1 MASCTEMLNR
11 AKQQCRGVH
20 PHGVCYDAYIEEGVH
35 IEYAGCSDTNYDP
48 LKKQKEG
55 WQVTCRAT
63 PQASYLQL
71 ITTRVGATLKTWSNI
86 HQPNGYESCM
96 LLVVTVYTPLL
107 LQVYVG
113 LPGLWELW
121 SPGTRELTVSQHS
134 SIFSME
140 SHLVDF
146 ISAASEGLK
155 AAPARTLVFGLTTAV
170 CTDNMGPEGRLLS
183 MFLHGQALEGSKHA
197 EEIAWYNK
205 GLKEVDEHPHAVMEA
220 RIERYRNHLSV
231 AQGTTVAQCFPSAIF
246 AVRGLVLFVTKACSR
261 TMGSKTS
268 IESPWGL

>member
-1 MASCTEMLNR
+1 M
-11 AKQQCRGVH
+11 
-20 PHGVCYDAYIEEGVH
+20 
-35 IEYAGCSDTNYDP
+35 
-48 LKKQKEG
+48 
-55 WQVTCRAT
+55 
-63 PQASYLQL
+63 
-71 ITTRVGATLKTWSNI
+71 
-86 HQPNGYESCM
+86 
-96 LLVVTVYTPLL
+96 
-107 LQVYVG
+107 G

-155 AAPARTLVFGLTTAV
+155 AAPARTLVFGLLVTTAV

-183 MFLHGQALEGSKHA
+183 MFLNGQALEGEGSKHA

-220 RIERYRNHLSV
+220 RIERYRNHLLSGDYSGPVFPLRDICRQGPGSLCNKSMFTNDGIENFNRIAMGALKQFPDIHV
-231 AQGTTVAQCFPSAIF
+231 ADMWNITRQTPCSHSHDGKHWDHFTSKKQVDLILAIF
-246 AVRGLVLFVTKACSR
+246 KAA
-261 TMGSKTS
+261 GSNY
-268 IESPWGL
+268 